1 MIKQTIHIID
11 FKILY
16 NILDEIKD
24 YLKFQILHYK
34 NEEIFLNSNDLNLND
49 SLILVR
55 LDNKVFLNNEKIS
68 RKKIFSI
75 PNYPITIDKLVEI
88 LNVNLIKQKY
98 NYQSN
103 IDIKDYK
110 LDLNSRTIT
119 KNNQNLKLTQKE
131 IDIILFLNGHEKP
144 QKVSVL
150 QNKVWG
156 YSLELE
162 THTVE
167 THIYRLRKKIKD
179 KFKVRNIILRKK
191 SISFFIDDK
200 FGCIFK
206 SKFLSSRFRF
216 KPRWLV
222 ASCCKKNN
230 KRKNFGCRCKAN
242 GKN

>member
-49 SLILVR
+49 SLILVSP
-55 LDNKVFLNNEKIS
+55 DNKVFLNNGKIS
-68 RKKIFSI
+68 GKKISSI
-75 PNYPITIDKLVEI
+75 PNYPIKIDKLVEI

-98 NYQSN
+98 NYQYN
-103 IDIKDYK
+103 INIKDYK

-131 IDIILFLNGHEKP
+131 IDIILFLNDYEKP
-144 QKVSVL
+144 QKVNVL

-179 KFKVRNIILRKK
+179 EFKDNSFIL
-191 SISFFIDDK
+191 SNDDGYFIE
-200 FGCIFK
+200 
-206 SKFLSSRFRF
+206 
-216 KPRWLV
+216 
-222 ASCCKKNN
+222 
-230 KRKNFGCRCKAN
+230 
-242 GKN
+242 

>member
-16 NILDEIKD
+16 NILDEIKN

-34 NEEIFLNSNDLNLND
+34 NEENFLNSNNLNLND
-49 SLILVR
+49 SLILVKS
-55 LDNKVFLNNEKIS
+55 NKQIFLNNKKIS

-103 IDIKDYK
+103 IYIKSY
-110 LDLNSRTIT
+110 LLNLNSRTIT

-131 IDIILFLNGHEKP
+131 IDIILFLNDYDKP
-144 QKVSVL
+144 QRVNVL

-167 THIYRLRKKIKD
+167 THIYRLRKKITG
-179 KFKVRNIILRKK
+179 KFNDENF
-191 SISFFIDDK
+191 ISSNENGYFIK
-200 FGCIFK
+200 
-206 SKFLSSRFRF
+206 
-216 KPRWLV
+216 
-222 ASCCKKNN
+222 
-230 KRKNFGCRCKAN
+230 
-242 GKN
+242 

>member
-55 LDNKVFLNNEKIS
+55 INNKVFLNNGKIN

-131 IDIILFLNGHEKP
+131 IDIILFLNGYEKP
-144 QKVSVL
+144 QKVNVL

-179 KFKVRNIILRKK
+179 EFKDNNFIL
-191 SISFFIDDK
+191 SNDDGYFIE
-200 FGCIFK
+200 
-206 SKFLSSRFRF
+206 
-216 KPRWLV
+216 
-222 ASCCKKNN
+222 
-230 KRKNFGCRCKAN
+230 
-242 GKN
+242 

>member
-34 NEEIFLNSNDLNLND
+34 NEENFLNSNNMNLND
-49 SLILVR
+49 SLILV
-55 LDNKVFLNNEKIS
+55 KSSKQIFLNNRKIS
-68 RKKIFSI
+68 RKKIFFI
-75 PNYPITIDKLVEI
+75 PNYPIKIDKLVEI

-103 IDIKDYK
+103 IYIKSY
-110 LDLNSRTIT
+110 LLNLNSRTIT

-131 IDIILFLNGHEKP
+131 IDIILFLNDYEKP
-144 QKVSVL
+144 QKVNVL

-156 YSLELE
+156 YSLEIE

-179 KFKVRNIILRKK
+179 EFKDNNFIL
-191 SISFFIDDK
+191 SNDDGYFIE
-200 FGCIFK
+200 
-206 SKFLSSRFRF
+206 
-216 KPRWLV
+216 
-222 ASCCKKNN
+222 
-230 KRKNFGCRCKAN
+230 
-242 GKN
+242 

>member
-1 MIKQTIHIID
+1 MVKQTIHIID

-34 NEEIFLNSNDLNLND
+34 NEENFLNYNNMNLND
-49 SLILVR
+49 SLILVKS
-55 LDNKVFLNNEKIS
+55 NKQIFLNNKKIS
-68 RKKIFSI
+68 RKKFFFI
-75 PNYPITIDKLVEI
+75 PNYPIKVDKLVEI

-103 IDIKDYK
+103 ICIKDYI

-131 IDIILFLNGHEKP
+131 IDIILFLNDYEKP
-144 QKVSVL
+144 QKVNVL

-179 KFKVRNIILRKK
+179 KFKDNNFIL
-191 SISFFIDDK
+191 SNDDGYFIE
-200 FGCIFK
+200 
-206 SKFLSSRFRF
+206 
-216 KPRWLV
+216 
-222 ASCCKKNN
+222 
-230 KRKNFGCRCKAN
+230 
-242 GKN
+242 

>member
-1 MIKQTIHIID
+1 MVKQTIHIIG

-34 NEEIFLNSNDLNLND
+34 NEENFLNSNNMNLND
-49 SLILVR
+49 SLILVKS
-55 LDNKVFLNNEKIS
+55 NKQIFLNNRKIS
-68 RKKIFSI
+68 GKKIFFI
-75 PNYPITIDKLVEI
+75 PNYPIKIDKLVEI

-103 IDIKDYK
+103 IFIKDYI
-110 LDLNSRTIT
+110 LDSNSRTIT

-131 IDIILFLNGHEKP
+131 IDIILFLNGYEKP
-144 QKVSVL
+144 QKVNVL

-179 KFKVRNIILRKK
+179 EFKDNN
-191 SISFFIDDK
+191 FI
-200 FGCIFK
+200 
-206 SKFLSSRFRF
+206 LSSDDGYFIE
-216 KPRWLV
+216 
-222 ASCCKKNN
+222 
-230 KRKNFGCRCKAN
+230 
-242 GKN
+242 

>member
-34 NEEIFLNSNDLNLND
+34 NEENFLNSNNLNLND
-49 SLILVR
+49 SLILVKS
-55 LDNKVFLNNEKIS
+55 NKQIFLNNKKIS

-103 IDIKDYK
+103 IYIKNY
-110 LDLNSRTIT
+110 LLNLNSRTIT

-131 IDIILFLNGHEKP
+131 IDIILFLNDYDKP
-144 QKVSVL
+144 QKVNIL
-150 QNKVWG
+150 QDKVWG

-167 THIYRLRKKIKD
+167 THVYRLRKKIKD
-179 KFKVRNIILRKK
+179 KFKDNNFIL
-191 SISFFIDDK
+191 SNDDGYFIE
-200 FGCIFK
+200 
-206 SKFLSSRFRF
+206 
-216 KPRWLV
+216 
-222 ASCCKKNN
+222 
-230 KRKNFGCRCKAN
+230 
-242 GKN
+242 

>member
-55 LDNKVFLNNEKIS
+55 FNKKIFLNNGKIS
-68 RKKIFSI
+68 GKKISSI

-131 IDIILFLNGHEKP
+131 IDIILFLNNYDKP
-144 QKVSVL
+144 QKVNIL
-150 QNKVWG
+150 QDKVWG

-179 KFKVRNIILRKK
+179 KFKDNNFIL
-191 SISFFIDDK
+191 SNDDGYFIE
-200 FGCIFK
+200 
-206 SKFLSSRFRF
+206 
-216 KPRWLV
+216 
-222 ASCCKKNN
+222 
-230 KRKNFGCRCKAN
+230 
-242 GKN
+242 

>member
-1 MIKQTIHIID
+1 MVKQTIHIID
-11 FKILY
+11 FKTLY
-16 NILDEIKD
+16 NILDEIRN

-34 NEEIFLNSNDLNLND
+34 NEENFLNSNDLNLND

-55 LDNKVFLNNEKIS
+55 INNKVFLNNGKIN

-110 LDLNSRTIT
+110 LDLNSRSIT

-131 IDIILFLNGHEKP
+131 IDIILFLNDYDKP
-144 QKVSVL
+144 QRVNVL
-150 QNKVWG
+150 QNKVWR

-179 KFKVRNIILRKK
+179 KFKDNNFIL
-191 SISFFIDDK
+191 SNDDGYFIE
-200 FGCIFK
+200 
-206 SKFLSSRFRF
+206 
-216 KPRWLV
+216 
-222 ASCCKKNN
+222 
-230 KRKNFGCRCKAN
+230 
-242 GKN
+242 

>member
-16 NILDEIKD
+16 NILDEIKY

-49 SLILVR
+49 SLILVKP
-55 LDNKVFLNNEKIS
+55 DNKVFLNNGKIS

-75 PNYPITIDKLVEI
+75 PNHPITIDKLVEI

-103 IDIKDYK
+103 IYIKDYK

-131 IDIILFLNGHEKP
+131 IDIIIFLNGYEKP
-144 QKVSVL
+144 QKVNVL

-179 KFKVRNIILRKK
+179 EFKDNNFIL
-191 SISFFIDDK
+191 SNDDGYFI
-200 FGCIFK
+200 
-206 SKFLSSRFRF
+206 
-216 KPRWLV
+216 
-222 ASCCKKNN
+222 
-230 KRKNFGCRCKAN
+230 
-242 GKN
+242 

>member
-34 NEEIFLNSNDLNLND
+34 NEEFFLNSNDLDLNN

-55 LDNKVFLNNEKIS
+55 SDNKVFLNNGKIKK
-68 RKKIFSI
+68 KKIFSI

-131 IDIILFLNGHEKP
+131 IDIILFLNDYKKP
-144 QKVSVL
+144 QKVNVL

-179 KFKVRNIILRKK
+179 EFKDNNFIL
-191 SISFFIDDK
+191 SNDDGYFIE
-200 FGCIFK
+200 
-206 SKFLSSRFRF
+206 
-216 KPRWLV
+216 
-222 ASCCKKNN
+222 
-230 KRKNFGCRCKAN
+230 
-242 GKN
+242 

>member
-34 NEEIFLNSNDLNLND
+34 NEENFLNSNDLNLND

-55 LDNKVFLNNEKIS
+55 INNKVFLNNEKINK
-68 RKKIFSI
+68 KKIFSI

-131 IDIILFLNGHEKP
+131 IDIIIFLNGYEKP
-144 QKVSVL
+144 QKVNVL

-179 KFKVRNIILRKK
+179 EFKDNNFIL
-191 SISFFIDDK
+191 SNEDGYFIE
-200 FGCIFK
+200 
-206 SKFLSSRFRF
+206 
-216 KPRWLV
+216 
-222 ASCCKKNN
+222 
-230 KRKNFGCRCKAN
+230 
-242 GKN
+242 

>member
-16 NILDEIKD
+16 NILDEIKN
-24 YLKFQILHYK
+24 YFKFQILHYK
-34 NEEIFLNSNDLNLND
+34 NEENFLNSNNINLND

-55 LDNKVFLNNEKIS
+55 SDKKVFLNNGKIS

-75 PNYPITIDKLVEI
+75 PNYPIKIDELVEI

-103 IDIKDYK
+103 IYIKDYI

-131 IDIILFLNGHEKP
+131 IDIILFLNDHEKP
-144 QKVSVL
+144 QKVNIL

-167 THIYRLRKKIKD
+167 THIYRLRKKIND
-179 KFKVRNIILRKK
+179 KFKDNNFVLSN
-191 SISFFIDDK
+191 DDGYFVK
-200 FGCIFK
+200 
-206 SKFLSSRFRF
+206 
-216 KPRWLV
+216 
-222 ASCCKKNN
+222 
-230 KRKNFGCRCKAN
+230 
-242 GKN
+242 

>member
-11 FKILY
+11 FKVLY

-24 YLKFQILHYK
+24 YLKFQILYYK
-34 NEEIFLNSNDLNLND
+34 NEENFLNANNLNLND
-49 SLILVR
+49 SLILV
-55 LDNKVFLNNEKIS
+55 KSHKQIFLNNEKIT

-75 PNYPITIDKLVEI
+75 QNYPLKIDKLVEI

-103 IDIKDYK
+103 IYIKSY
-110 LDLNSRTIT
+110 LLNLNSRIIT
-119 KNNQNLKLTQKE
+119 KNNQSLKLTQKE
-131 IDIILFLNGHEKP
+131 IDIILFLNDYDKP

-179 KFKVRNIILRKK
+179 EFKDNNFIL
-191 SISFFIDDK
+191 SNDDGYFIE
-200 FGCIFK
+200 
-206 SKFLSSRFRF
+206 
-216 KPRWLV
+216 
-222 ASCCKKNN
+222 
-230 KRKNFGCRCKAN
+230 
-242 GKN
+242 

>member
-24 YLKFQILHYK
+24 YLKFQIFHYK
-34 NEEIFLNSNDLNLND
+34 NEEIFLNSNNLNLND

-55 LDNKVFLNNEKIS
+55 PNNKVFLNNEKIS
-68 RKKIFSI
+68 RNKIFSI

-103 IDIKDYK
+103 IYIKDYK

-131 IDIILFLNGHEKP
+131 IDIILFLNGYEKP
-144 QKVSVL
+144 QKVNVL

-179 KFKVRNIILRKK
+179 EFKDNNFIL
-191 SISFFIDDK
+191 SNDDGYFIE
-200 FGCIFK
+200 
-206 SKFLSSRFRF
+206 
-216 KPRWLV
+216 
-222 ASCCKKNN
+222 
-230 KRKNFGCRCKAN
+230 
-242 GKN
+242 

>member
-34 NEEIFLNSNDLNLND
+34 NEENFLNSNDLNLND

-55 LDNKVFLNNEKIS
+55 PNNKVFLNNEKIS

-103 IDIKDYK
+103 IYIKDYK

-131 IDIILFLNGHEKP
+131 IDIILFLNGYEKP
-144 QKVSVL
+144 QKVNVL

-156 YSLELE
+156 YSSELE

-179 KFKVRNIILRKK
+179 EFKDSNFIL
-191 SISFFIDDK
+191 SNDDGYFIE
-200 FGCIFK
+200 
-206 SKFLSSRFRF
+206 
-216 KPRWLV
+216 
-222 ASCCKKNN
+222 
-230 KRKNFGCRCKAN
+230 
-242 GKN
+242 

>member
-34 NEEIFLNSNDLNLND
+34 NEEIFLNSDDLNLND
-49 SLILVR
+49 SLILVSP
-55 LDNKVFLNNEKIS
+55 DNKVFLNNGKIS
-68 RKKIFSI
+68 GKKISSI

-131 IDIILFLNGHEKP
+131 IDIILFLNGYEKP
-144 QKVSVL
+144 QKVNVL

-179 KFKVRNIILRKK
+179 EFKDNNFIL
-191 SISFFIDDK
+191 SNDDGYFIE
-200 FGCIFK
+200 
-206 SKFLSSRFRF
+206 
-216 KPRWLV
+216 
-222 ASCCKKNN
+222 
-230 KRKNFGCRCKAN
+230 
-242 GKN
+242 